1 MTDDNRS
8 TTATDAH
15 PPGPEPPP
23 VGVVAWRQRA
33 TGLPTQT
40 ELREAIR
47 SYAWEYGRRD
57 RTATAIVAAEIDA
70 MLAAVYLRLGGAR

>member
-40 ELREAIR
+40 ELREAVNA
-47 SYAWEYGRRD
+47 YAWEYSRHNRQGITD
-57 RTATAIVAAEIDA
+57 AAGEIEA
-70 MLAAVYLRLGGAR
+70 MLAAVYRRLGGVS